1 MRRSSIARLN
11 PGISKWIN
19 PSTVAKSVNRSFDNG
34 KVAAYRVT
42 RHLTLAGG
50 LAVYW
55 ILGITVF
62 SQNLGSNVRFFND
75 DFDRVIYS
83 QRGAWALD
91 GLVPYRGVFSEYPHV
106 ATYILGAPYLA
117 GSLDFAAYRAVFS
130 LVMCFFLGATIVL
143 LRRMLPGRE
152 WLAHLML
159 LPGPLYFT
167 SNRFDIVASFF
178 VLLAFW
184 YLQKGRN
191 AATGVCLGV
200 AVLTK
205 WYPVV
210 LLPLCLSYVY
220 RRDRRFGWPLLT
232 AFAVTCV
239 AIVLPSLVGAGL
251 RAVLRPYAF
260 HAGRGLEMVSL
271 PALLHLY
278 VVQWL
283 GVTVPPRLVSILCL
297 GGVLLAVGA
306 SVRARVDS
314 TERVVSWS
322 VVIIASALLVS
333 TVWSPQW
340 MLWLLPLMILSAR
353 TTGDVL
359 TVVAYGVIAYLV
371 FPLLHDGL
379 QRLESIPVKVGALV
393 IYGVLI
399 RTVIVAHRTDT
410 PRGESPRS

>member
-1 MRRSSIARLN
+1 LR
-11 PGISKWIN
+11 
-19 PSTVAKSVNRSFDNG
+19 
-34 KVAAYRVT
+34 

-55 ILGITVF
+55 VLGATVF
-62 SQNLGSNVRFFND
+62 SQNLGLNVRFFND

-117 GSLDFAAYRAVFS
+117 GSLDFATYRAVFS
-130 LVMCFFLGATIVL
+130 LLMCLFLGATIVL
-143 LRRMLPGRE
+143 LRRMLLGRE
-152 WLAHLML
+152 SLAYLML
-159 LPGPLYFT
+159 LPAPLYFT
-167 SNRFDIVASFF
+167 TNRFDIVASLF

-184 YLQKGRN
+184 YLQKGRDV
-191 AATGVCLGV
+191 ASGVCLGV
-200 AVLTK
+200 AALTK
-205 WYPVV
+205 WYPLL
-210 LLPLCLSYVY
+210 LLPSCVSYVY
-220 RRDRRFGWPLLT
+220 RRDRRFGWPLVM

-239 AIVLPSLVGAGL
+239 AIVLPSLIGAGL

-297 GGVLLAVGA
+297 GGVLLVVGA
-306 SVRARVDS
+306 GIRARVDS
-314 TERVVSWS
+314 MERVVSWS
-322 VVIIASALLVS
+322 VVIIASALLLS

-340 MLWLLPLMILSAR
+340 MLWLLPLMILNAR
-353 TTGDVL
+353 TAGDVL
-359 TVVAYGVIAYLV
+359 TIVAYGVIAYLV

-379 QRLESIPVKVGALV
+379 HRLESIPVKVGALV
-393 IYGVLI
+393 IYAILI
-399 RTVIVAHRTDT
+399 RTVIVAYRNDK
-410 PRGESPRS
+410 PKGLSPQLEGLSPHWN